1 MVRIEQCL
9 QVVVIDEIGTEAE
22 THAARTISQR
32 GVQLIATA
40 HGTELESL
48 IKNPSLVDLVGG
60 IGSVT
65 LGALFLCQPFHRVCH
80 AWCMLMRE
88 GGRRR

>member
-1 MVRIEQCL
+1 MSV

-40 HGTELESL
+40 HGMELENL

-65 LGALFLCQPFHRVCH
+65 LGIASLSLASLTEWH
-80 AWCMLMRE
+80 L
-88 GGRRR
+88 

>member
-1 MVRIEQCL
+1 M

-40 HGTELESL
+40 HGMELENL

-65 LGALFLCQPFHRVCH
+65 LGAPHDRH
-80 AWCMLMRE
+80 SWS
-88 GGRRR
+88 